1 MNLTIEQYSQMSLR
15 TVPEMNYR
23 SDITNACMGIAGE
36 SGELVDMFKKILF
49 HDKPMDKEKVV
60 NEIGDVIFYINW
72 LACTLGITWD
82 EILTTNVVKL
92 QARYPEGFSTEAANN
107 RDLAREE
114 AAIRG
119 VL

>member
-1 MNLTIEQYSQMSLR
+1 MNLTIEQYSHMSLR
-15 TVPEMNYR
+15 TVNETNFR

-36 SGELVDMFKKILF
+36 SGELVEMFKKILF
-49 HDKPMDKEKVV
+49 HDKPLDKEKVV
-60 NEIGDVIFYINW
+60 NELGDICFYINW
-72 LACTLGITWD
+72 LACSLGITWD
-82 EILTTNVVKL
+82 EILTTNIVKL
-92 QARYPEGFSTEAANN
+92 QARYPEGFNAEAANN